1 MASPASPAEMR
12 DFLIERL
19 VGDRGETPHVIEA
32 ARGLGARALPIL
44 SDSLNA
50 MLTAPLTIELG
61 SIEVMRLGD
70 VKPDAAGNQAMT
82 IASSPSSSD
91 ALVMLVDADA
101 IAVVISALFGGD
113 PDLPVAPIE
122 RELSPTEIDI
132 ATMVCQE
139 LARSVNGWGARALN
153 IHFPLATA
161 IAGAK
166 RKSKVLRDGPAVR
179 IEFRFTLGPS
189 SGTVHLLM
197 PQRVL
202 LHRTGTDNGAA
213 DTSAGTDWR
222 QRFSEEVMRS
232 TVDLKAT
239 MPLARMTLGQLAS
252 IEAGQLIEIDA
263 SAQTEARLSARQKT
277 LFVCELG
284 KLGQNYTVRVR
295 HPYDAGQELIDG
307 LMPAEASATS
317 RHN

>member
-166 RKSKVLRDGPAVR
+166 RRSKVLRDGPAVR

-202 LHRTGTDNGAA
+202 LHRTGADNGAA